1 MVDQKLTPGLIST
14 NEYAVERDSV
24 TWDSNLKQKSELM
37 REPCCQSRFTLSEGY
52 WKNFSFGIAHMAV
65 QVLSVAKCPTENLSF
80 TNCAIVNEKDFPLDK
95 VRHVEV
101 TTSTNRK
108 YVFTLKGCPGFPPG
122 QIGFSL
128 PMRKWAELS
137 LNQTLEVRP
146 YTFNPNIQYIA
157 KIVLEVDFLD
167 KKTTLEPYDTEKM
180 ATEFVRNFCKQ
191 AFTVG
196 QMLAFSFQEM
206 KILKLIVKEMEAAN
220 IEQVTG
226 NGKPC
231 EKRTTQ
237 IGLLL
242 PDAVVVFEK
251 AEGSAVNLVGKAKG
265 KTARQSIINPDW
277 DFQKMGIGGLDKE
290 FNAIFR
296 RAFASRVFPPEFVQ
310 QLGLKHVRGILLFG
324 PPGTGKTLMAR
335 QIGQMLNARE
345 PKIVNGPQILDKYV
359 GESEA
364 NIRRLF
370 AEAEEEEK
378 RLGPNSGLHIIIFDE
393 IDAICKARGSVAGN
407 TGVHDTVVNQL
418 LAKIDGVESLNN
430 ILVIGMTN
438 RKDMI
443 DEALMRPG
451 RLEVQMEIGLPDENG
466 RLQILNIHTARMREH
481 KKLAEDV
488 NLKELAALTKN
499 FSGAEIEGLVRAAQS
514 TAMNRLI
521 KAASKVEIDPEATE
535 KIRVCRD
542 DFMHALEYDIKPAF
556 GTSSEQVERLVSQ
569 GIIIWGSPVA
579 SILEDGELF
588 IQQARSP
595 DTQGLVSVLLEGP
608 PNSGKTALAAK
619 LALKSEF
626 PFVKLCSPED
636 MIGYTENAKC
646 QMIKK
651 VFDDAYKSHFS
662 CILVDSVERLLDY
675 GAIGPRYSN
684 SVLQALLVLLKK
696 EPPKGRKLLVLCTSS
711 RRQVLEEM
719 EMLAAFTSVLRV
731 PNLSA
736 PEQLITVLEETNCFR
751 KEEIA
756 KIKRKTEGRRLWVGI
771 KKLLA
776 YIDLA
781 RQTDDEH
788 RVYKFLSKLEEEN
801 CLEGM

>member
-1 MVDQKLTPGLIST
+1 
-14 NEYAVERDSV
+14 
-24 TWDSNLKQKSELM
+24 
-37 REPCCQSRFTLSEGY
+37 
-52 WKNFSFGIAHMAV
+52 MAV
-65 QVLSVAKCPTENLSF
+65 QVLTVAKCPTESLSF
-80 TNCAIVNEKDFPLDK
+80 TNCAIVNEKEFPLDK

-101 TTSTNRK
+101 TTSSNRK
-108 YVFTLKGCPGFPPG
+108 YVFTLKGCAGFPSG

-137 LNQTLEVRP
+137 LNQSLEVRP

-157 KIVLEVDFLD
+157 KIVLDVDFLD

-180 ATEFVRNFCKQ
+180 ASEFVSNFCKQ

-196 QMLAFSFQEM
+196 QMLAFNFQDM
-206 KILKLIVKEMEAAN
+206 KLLKLVVREMEAAN

-226 NGKPC
+226 NGKSTA
-231 EKRTTQ
+231 KRTTQ
-237 IGLLL
+237 VGLLL

-277 DFQKMGIGGLDKE
+277 DFQKMGIGGLDNE

-335 QIGQMLNARE
+335 QIGKMLNARE

-370 AEAEEEEK
+370 ADAEEEEK

-393 IDAICKARGSVAGN
+393 IDAICKARGSMAGSS
-407 TGVHDTVVNQL
+407 GVHDTVVNQL

-451 RLEVQMEIGLPDENG
+451 RLEVQMEIGLPDEKG
-466 RLQILNIHTARMREH
+466 RLQILNIHTAQM
-481 KKLAEDV
+481 KKHNKMAEDV
-488 NLKELAALTKN
+488 DLEELAAKTKN

-521 KAASKVEIDPEATE
+521 KASSKVEIDPEATE
-535 KIRVCRD
+535 KIRVTRA

-556 GTSSEQVERLVSQ
+556 GTSAEQIERLISQ
-569 GIIIWGSPVA
+569 GIIRWGEPVA
-579 SILEDGELF
+579 EILEDGQLF
-588 IQQARSP
+588 IQQARAEGSR
-595 DTQGLVSVLLEGP
+595 GLVSVLIEGA

-619 LALKSEF
+619 LALSSDF
-626 PFVKLCSPED
+626 PFVKLCTPED
-636 MIGYTENAKC
+636 MVGYSETAKC
-646 QMIKK
+646 QLIKK
-651 VFDDAYKSHFS
+651 MFDDAYKSHLS
-662 CILVDSVERLLDY
+662 CIIVDSIERLLDY

-684 SVLQALLVLLKK
+684 LVLQALLVLLKK
-696 EPPKGRKLLVLCTSS
+696 EPPPGRKLLVLCTSS
-711 RRQVLEEM
+711 RKQVLEEM
-719 EMLAAFTSVLRV
+719 EMLSTFTSVLRV
-731 PNLSA
+731 PYLSS
-736 PEQLITVLEETNCFR
+736 PEHLVNVLLETNTFR
-751 KEEIA
+751 QEEIA
-756 KIKRKTEGRRLWVGI
+756 KIQRKTENCRFRVGI

-781 RQTDDEH
+781 RQASDEH
-788 RVYKFLSKLEEEN
+788 RVSKFLAKLEEEN
-801 CLEGM
+801 CLQGI